1 MRSLNVG
8 KLFPQNTTWTCRQCV
23 QKARFAA
30 LQKAKVAT
38 RTGKSWNRSSERR
51 GLVLAAAGGS
61 LAASAAFL
69 TDDLKHGYMAME
81 RTGRVVGTLAVN
93 INE

>member
-1 MRSLNVG
+1 MRSVNVG
-8 KLFPQNTTWTCRQCV
+8 KLFSQSTPWTCRQCV
-23 QKARFAA
+23 QRAKFAA
-30 LQKAKVAT
+30 LQKAKFAA
-38 RTGKSWNRSSERR
+38 RTGNSWKRSSGRR

-69 TDDLKHGYMAME
+69 TDDLKHGYIAME